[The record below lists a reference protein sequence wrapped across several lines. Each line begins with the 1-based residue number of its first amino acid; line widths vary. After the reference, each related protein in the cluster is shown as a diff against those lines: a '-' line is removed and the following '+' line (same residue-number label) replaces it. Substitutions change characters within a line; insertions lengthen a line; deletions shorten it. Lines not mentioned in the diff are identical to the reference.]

1 MNKMPENSIIVNDM
15 AGDII
20 KLRVSST
27 ALIDE
32 MKLIGFS
39 VNDQIMTLNV
49 SNDQDK
55 KRVIQLLI
63 KAGASFL
70 YGNGWYPSE
79 LMEYY
84 KDQKLDI
91 GKYKI
96 IFWTDKDTYHI
107 EER

>member
-1 MNKMPENSIIVNDM
+1 MPSNSIIVIDM
-15 AGDII
+15 VGNII
-20 KLRVSST
+20 ELRVSGT

-39 VNDQIMTLNV
+39 VNDKNMTLNV
-49 SNDQDK
+49 SNNQDK
-55 KRVIQLLI
+55 QRVIQLLI
-63 KAGASFL
+63 SAEAYFL

-84 KDQKLDI
+84 KDQGVDI
-91 GKYKI
+91 GKYKV

-107 EER
+107 KER

>member
-1 MNKMPENSIIVNDM
+1 MPSNSIIVIDM
-15 AGDII
+15 AGGVI
-20 KLRVSST
+20 KLRVSGA
-27 ALIDE
+27 ALTDE

-39 VNDQIMTLNV
+39 VNDQVMTLNV

-55 KRVIQLLI
+55 QRVIQLLI
-63 KAGASFL
+63 NAGAFFL

-84 KDQKLDI
+84 KDQKVDI
-91 GKYKI
+91 GKYKV